1 MQRVQKWLADQAN
14 QSVLWLLLGGLLFR
28 SIIAFWLYPGID
40 ETYYY
45 LYSLHLD
52 WSYFDHPVLVAL
64 TTGFGPWITGVVS
77 QFTIRLATLILYTG
91 SLFLLYLTSAQLFG
105 VKAAR
110 LTLAIATIIPIFQV
124 GFGVLS
130 LPDSPL
136 IFFWSASLCVAAYE
150 FFGQSTEDERVIESD
165 VGAKHLGDNSSKKP
179 KVYSPNASSSGSWDV
194 SYYPSYR
201 LAILSVLV
209 GLACLGKYHGFI
221 LGLGLVGFCLTS
233 PRHRCAL
240 LSPWTWLGLGLFIL
254 TLFPIWFWNM
264 QHDWV
269 SFRFQLSLRF
279 QPGSEETK
287 SGYDLLGVAVA
298 FLAGIGYL
306 FPTMGF
312 PLWWVSLRSLWG
324 MVRWGDAE
332 TRRRGDGEL
341 ESWGRDNSLD
351 LSGVA
356 TTAPLSLTNTEDL
369 AAKQLLI
376 LWVSLPLTI
385 GFTLLGGAQPILPTW
400 SMPGFWGLTLL
411 LAYKALSWQKQSR
424 RWVRRWLQ
432 GSGLFLASCILLV
445 LLHVT
450 TGTLQKSGQYALLGG
465 FLSVK
470 DDPSTEL
477 IDIKQLRRGFKESP
491 VLNQALQKSGFVFTN
506 GFYLG
511 GMVGMALSPIT
522 TTPITC
528 FGEDV
533 RGFAFWSQPEQWLG
547 KEGLYVTL
555 ERFHDLFEIT
565 DSYRPYFSSF
575 QEIATVPI
583 RRGGAVTEV
592 FHVYQ
597 TGKMLK
603 PYPQG
608 RRQ

>member
-1 MQRVQKWLADQAN
+1 MQTVQKWLADKAN

-64 TTGFGPWITGVVS
+64 TTGFGPWVTGVVS

-130 LPDSPL
+130 LPDTPL
-136 IFFWSASLCVAAYE
+136 IFFWSASLCLAAHE
-150 FFGQSTEDERVIESD
+150 FFRQSAEDEREIEPIRGGFPSQKSY
-165 VGAKHLGDNSSKKP
+165 VGAKHLGDNSSVKP
-179 KVYSPNASSSGSWDV
+179 KLYSPNALPSESLKV
-194 SYYPSYR
+194 SYRPSYR

-240 LSPWTWLGLGLFIL
+240 LSPWALLGLGLFIL

-269 SFRFQLSLRF
+269 SFQFQLSLRF

-287 SGYDLLGVAVA
+287 GGYDLLGVVIA

-306 FPTMGF
+306 FPTMGL
-312 PLWWVSLRSLWG
+312 PLWWVSLRTLLSS
-324 MVRWGDAE
+324 
-332 TRRRGDGEL
+332 T
-341 ESWGRDNSLD
+341 NS
-351 LSGVA
+351 
-356 TTAPLSLTNTEDL
+356 EDL

-411 LAYKALSWQKQSR
+411 LGYKALSWQQQSR

-432 GSGLFLASCILLV
+432 GSALFLGSCILLV

-477 IDIKQLRRGFKESP
+477 IDIMQLRRGFKESP
-491 VLNQALQKSGFVFTN
+491 ILNQALQDSGFVFTN

-555 ERFHDLFEIT
+555 ERFHDLFELT

-603 PYPQG
+603 PYPSG
-608 RRQ
+608 GVTSRF

>member
-1 MQRVQKWLADQAN
+1 MQTVKKWLADRAN

-28 SIIAFWLYPGID
+28 SIIAFCLYPGID

-45 LYSLHLD
+45 LYTLHLD

-64 TTGFGPWITGVVS
+64 TTGFGPWVTGVVS
-77 QFTIRLATLILYTG
+77 QFTLRLATLILYTG
-91 SLFLLYLTSAQLFG
+91 SLFLLYLTGAQLFG
-105 VKAAR
+105 DQAAR

-136 IFFWSASLCVAAYE
+136 IFFWSVSLYLAAYE
-150 FFGQSTEDERVIESD
+150 FFGRDTN
-165 VGAKHLGDNSSKKP
+165 VGAKHLGDNLSVKP
-179 KVYSPNASSSGSWDV
+179 KIDNPNASPSGSWQV
-194 SYYPSYR
+194 SYQPSYR

-233 PRHRCAL
+233 PPHRCAL
-240 LSPWTWLGLGLFIL
+240 RSPWAWLGFGLFLL
-254 TLFPIWFWNM
+254 TLFPLWFWNM

-287 SGYDLLGVAVA
+287 SSYDLLGLAVA

-312 PLWWVSLRSLWG
+312 PLWWVSWQSLWEVG
-324 MVRWGDAE
+324 RGRDAETRGRGDAE
-332 TRRRGDGEL
+332 TGI
-341 ESWGRDNSLD
+341 RDVSNIPTTTSTFD
-351 LSGVA
+351 LQPS
-356 TTAPLSLTNTEDL
+356 TFLIRDLT
-369 AAKQLLI
+369 AKQLLI

-411 LAYKALSWQKQSR
+411 LGYKAVGWQQQSR
-424 RWVRRWLQ
+424 LWVRRWLR
-432 GSGLFLASCILLV
+432 GTGLFLGSCILLV

-450 TGTLQKSGQYALLGG
+450 TGTLQKSGQYALFGG
-465 FLSVK
+465 FLPVK

-477 IDIKQLRRGFKESP
+477 IDIMQLRRGFQESP
-491 VLNQALQKSGFVFTN
+491 MLNQALQDSGFVFTN

-533 RGFAFWSQPEQWLG
+533 RGFAFWSEPEEWLG
-547 KEGLYVTL
+547 KEGLYVTI
-555 ERFHDLFEIT
+555 ERFHDLFELT

-603 PYPQG
+603 PYPSSIPG
-608 RRQ
+608 KF